1 MNPQGMTIGPELAAA
16 LMRRRMGGMG
26 GGNTAPAGQ
35 QVMAPNPMGGPL
47 GASQTPLPTSP
58 QPLQAGNLM
67 PPSQD
72 SQAAVMQQMMA
83 QGGGQPQG
91 QASPNPASGSGS
103 SGGSDPKKSLM
114 KALLQNLVADL

>member
-83 QGGGQPQG
+83 QGGGQ
-91 QASPNPASGSGS
+91 SPRAKLPRAKPAAAVPAAAAIQKNRS
-103 SGGSDPKKSLM
+103 
-114 KALLQNLVADL
+114 